1 MSVLN
6 FSIATVTANN
16 LGGRG
21 PDSGAEEIRYQG
33 ITNAGNEADGGPVD
47 LVITELSGE
56 YHCKICTN
64 NGISGDFGMIN
75 MARNPSAELKF
86 QFERSGTYE
95 PVTSILSCCTLHPPG
110 EKI

>member
-75 MARNPSAELKF
+75 MAREFNHLLDFANGIWGS
-86 QFERSGTYE
+86 Y
-95 PVTSILSCCTLHPPG
+95 
-110 EKI
+110 